1 MIQGVV
7 IGFLSYALYSS
18 GDAVAK
24 TLGGSLSI
32 FEVMFLL
39 TLFSLATVPLA
50 KPRDEAWRDVFHLS
64 RPVLVWVRNISAVVS
79 SLFGIYSFTVLP
91 LSEAYS
97 LFFLMPAFV
106 TILSIPV
113 LGEKVGWRRWLAV
126 ILGFAGVLLV
136 VRPGF
141 RELHFAHLTA
151 VFSAATSAVSLL
163 ALRMMGSSEKRIS
176 LLTTLYLAALVI
188 DGLLML
194 PHMRLPTWHELGLAV
209 IGGLFGGGGNTFTLL
224 ATRLAP
230 ANRVAPTQYSQILW
244 AVVFGALF
252 FGDFPDP
259 IAFAGMALV
268 IASGLITLAREEKLH
283 GWWRKTPL
291 LRGRP

>member
-1 MIQGVV
+1 MLQGVV

-18 GDAVAK
+18 GDVAAK
-24 TLGGSLSI
+24 MLGGSLSI

-39 TLFSLATVPLA
+39 TLFSFTAVPLA
-50 KPRDEAWRDVFHLS
+50 KPREETWADVFHLS
-64 RPVLVWVRNISAVVS
+64 RPVLVWVRNISAVAS
-79 SLFGIYSFTVLP
+79 SLFGLYSFTILP
-91 LSEAYS
+91 LAEAYS

-113 LGEKVGWRRWLAV
+113 LGEKVGWRRSLAV

-151 VFSAATSAVSLL
+151 VISAALSAVSLL
-163 ALRMMGSSEKRIS
+163 ALRMTGSTEKRIS
-176 LLTTLYLAALVI
+176 LLTTLFLTALVI
-188 DGLLML
+188 EGVLMV
-194 PHMRLPTWHELGLAV
+194 PHMRLPTWHELALAAL
-209 IGGLFGGGGNTFTLL
+209 GGVLGGAGNLFTLV

-230 ANRVAPTQYSQILW
+230 ANRVAPTQYSQIIW
-244 AVVFGALF
+244 AVIFGALF

-259 IAFAGMALV
+259 IAFVGMALV
-268 IASGLITLAREEKLH
+268 IVSGLITLAREEKLH

-291 LRGRP
+291 LRPRP

>member
-1 MIQGVV
+1 
-7 IGFLSYALYSS
+7 
-18 GDAVAK
+18 
-24 TLGGSLSI
+24 
-32 FEVMFLL
+32 
-39 TLFSLATVPLA
+39 
-50 KPRDEAWRDVFHLS
+50 
-64 RPVLVWVRNISAVVS
+64 VLVLVRNVAAVTS
-79 SLFGIYSFTVLP
+79 SLLAVYSFTVLP
-91 LSEAYS
+91 LAEAYS

-126 ILGFAGVLLV
+126 IIGFAGVLLV

-151 VFSAATSAVSLL
+151 VLSAATSAISLL
-163 ALRMMGSSEKRIS
+163 ALRMMGSGEKRIS
-176 LLTTLYLAALVI
+176 LLTTLYLTALVI
-188 DGLLML
+188 DGALML
-194 PHMRLPTWHELGLAV
+194 PHMRLPTWHELGLAAL
-209 IGGLFGGGGNTFTLL
+209 GGAFGGGGNTLTLL

-230 ANRVAPTQYSQILW
+230 ANRVAPTQYSQIIW

-252 FGDFPDP
+252 FGDFPDA
-259 IAFAGMALV
+259 IAFVGMALV

-291 LRGRP
+291 LRPRP

>member
-1 MIQGVV
+1 MIQGVL

-24 TLGGSLSI
+24 ALGASLSV

-39 TLFSLATVPLA
+39 TLFSLVTIPLA
-50 KPRDEAWRDVFHLS
+50 KPREEEWRDVFRLQ
-64 RPVLVWVRNISAVVS
+64 RPVLVWVRNIAAVAAN
-79 SLFGIYSFTVLP
+79 LFGIYSFTVLP
-91 LSEAYS
+91 LAEAYS
-97 LFFLMPAFV
+97 LIFLMPAFV
-106 TILSIPV
+106 TIVSIPV

-126 ILGFAGVLLV
+126 TIGFIGVLLV

-141 RELHFAHLTA
+141 RELNAGHLAA
-151 VFSAATSAVSLL
+151 VLSAAMSAVSLL
-163 ALRMMGSSEKRIS
+163 TLRMMGQAEKRIS
-176 LLTTLYLAALVI
+176 LLTTLYLSALVI
-188 DGLLML
+188 NGVLML
-194 PHMRLPTWHELGLAV
+194 PHLRLPTWHELGLSV
-209 IGGLFGGGGNTFTLL
+209 IGGFFAGGGNTFILL
-224 ATRLAP
+224 ATRLVP

-244 AVVFGALF
+244 AVIFGVLF

-268 IASGLITLAREEKLH
+268 VVSGLITLAREEKLH

-291 LRGRP
+291 LRDRS